1 MATLYYNLK
10 KPISYIHEDREEP
23 DNGQVRLSLHTF
35 AGHIGTLFVSEEDA
49 PTLLIMFADK
59 TYTPLYTDH
68 KGFSEPFGELH
79 PALQLISEYGELKTV
94 EEIRKKCNA
103 AT

>member
-1 MATLYYNLK
+1 MTTLYYNLK
-10 KPISYIHEDREEP
+10 KPISFIHEEL
-23 DNGQVRLSLHTF
+23 DNGQVRLTLHTF

-49 PTLLIMFADK
+49 PTLLIMFANK
-59 TYTPLYTDH
+59 THSPLYTDH

-79 PALQLISEYGELKTV
+79 PALQLINEYGELKTV